1 MDLLNWRKEKG
12 LSRLK
17 FSKLSGIPISTIV
30 KHEDGKKTRKETL
43 DKIEKACQRYER
55 YGSLEEID
63 ICKPDSL
70 HVCELWKYLSPKYC
84 FIAKDFSEDVYCF
97 TDEPKVDLSSR
108 SWVSDS
114 ESLKLPLST
123 EFDADDWKE
132 TLCKRPVDYR
142 SYIGRF
148 GLFYDSNEDCS
159 YFGMLTSIQ
168 NGFQRNNGFCYKN
181 FRLLTD
187 EEKERL

>member
-12 LSRLK
+12 LSGLK

-30 KHEDGKKTRKETL
+30 KHEAGKKTR
-43 DKIEKACQRYER
+43 
-55 YGSLEEID
+55 
-63 ICKPDSL
+63 
-70 HVCELWKYLSPKYC
+70 
-84 FIAKDFSEDVYCF
+84 
-97 TDEPKVDLSSR
+97 
-108 SWVSDS
+108 
-114 ESLKLPLST
+114 
-123 EFDADDWKE
+123 KE

-168 NGFQRNNGFCYKN
+168 NGFQ
-181 FRLLTD
+181 
-187 EEKERL
+187 